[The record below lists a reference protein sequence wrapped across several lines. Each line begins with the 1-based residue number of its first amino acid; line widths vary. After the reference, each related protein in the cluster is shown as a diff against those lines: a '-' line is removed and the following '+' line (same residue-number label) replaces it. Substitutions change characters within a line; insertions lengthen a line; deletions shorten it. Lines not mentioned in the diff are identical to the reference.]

1 MAYLGFQGTGPNRHN
16 MVSLSNVHGDVIH
29 DAELDYYG
37 QRLATCSS
45 DQTIKIFEVSEQDGS
60 QRLLDTLR
68 GHEGPVW
75 QIVWGH
81 PKFGGGS
88 GAGLLASCG
97 YDGKVLVWKEDRANG
112 PWRLL
117 ASYTEHSASV
127 NSIAWAPVE
136 YGCVLLAGSSD
147 GRVSVV
153 EVKPEGS
160 CVAQCVINAHQ
171 IGTNAVSWAP
181 FQDTGADEVV
191 TVHNEQGG
199 NKKGFVNLKPI
210 VTGGSDNLVKIWK
223 LKSEDSQEYEL
234 DTVLEGHSDWVRDVT
249 WSPSTLL
256 RNYIASGSQDRRV
269 LIWTQDPATEKWEKT
284 ELREQP
290 FPDIVWRLSWSLS
303 GNILAVSGGDNKVTL
318 WKEGQQG
325 KWETAG
331 EIAE

>member
-1 MAYLGFQGTGPNRHN
+1 

-60 QRLLDTLR
+60 QRLLDTLK

-81 PKFGGGS
+81 PKFGSGS

-97 YDGKVLVWKEDRANG
+97 YDGKVLVWKEDRQNG

-117 ASYTEHSASV
+117 ASYTEHQASV

-147 GRVSVV
+147 GRVSVL

-181 FQDTGADEVV
+181 YQDPSAGSTASQRGEESNNSKD
-191 TVHNEQGG
+191 NNS
-199 NKKGFVNLKPI
+199 NKASNLRPI

-223 LKSEDSQEYEL
+223 LENENSQEYVL

-269 LIWTQDPATEKWEKT
+269 LIWTQDPTTEKWEKT

-318 WKEGQQG
+318 WKEGQEG

-331 EIAE
+331 EITE

>member
-1 MAYLGFQGTGPNRHN
+1 

-45 DQTIKIFEVSEQDGS
+45 DRTIKVFEVGESDGS
-60 QRLLDTLR
+60 QRLLDTLK

-88 GAGLLASCG
+88 GAGLLASCS
-97 YDGKVLVWKEDRANG
+97 YDGKVLVWKEDRQGG
-112 PWRLL
+112 PWSLL
-117 ASYTEHSASV
+117 ASYTEHQASV

-136 YGCVLLAGSSD
+136 YGPLLLCGSSD
-147 GRVSVV
+147 GRVSVL
-153 EVKPEGS
+153 EVRPEGGVS
-160 CVAQCVINAHQ
+160 TKCVINAHQ

-181 FQDTGADEVV
+181 FQDGDE
-191 TVHNEQGG
+191 NRR
-199 NKKGFVNLKPI
+199 I

-223 LKSEDSQEYEL
+223 LSGPNSDEYVL
-234 DTVLEGHSDWVRDVT
+234 DTALEGHSDWVRDVS

-256 RNYIASGSQDRRV
+256 RNYIASGSQDRKV
-269 LIWTQDPATEKWEKT
+269 LIWIQDPSTHKWEKH
-284 ELREQP
+284 ELRSEP

-318 WKEGQQG
+318 WKEGQTGQ
-325 KWETAG
+325 WETAG
-331 EIAE
+331 EIEE

>member
-1 MAYLGFQGTGPNRHN
+1 

-45 DQTIKIFEVSEQDGS
+45 DRTVKVFEVGDQDGS
-60 QRLLDTLR
+60 QRLLDTLK

-97 YDGKVLVWKEDRANG
+97 YDGKVLVWKEERSGG

-117 ASYTEHSASV
+117 ASYNEHQASV

-136 YGCVLLAGSSD
+136 YGPLLLTGSSD
-147 GRVSVV
+147 GRVSVL
-153 EVKPEGS
+153 EVTPEGA
-160 CVAQCVINAHQ
+160 CVAKCVINAHQ

-181 FQDTGADEVV
+181 FQDGEAGD
-191 TVHNEQGG
+191 
-199 NKKGFVNLKPI
+199 KLRRI

-223 LKSEDSQEYEL
+223 LLDENSSEYEL
-234 DTVLEGHSDWVRDVT
+234 DTVLEGHSDWVRDVS

-256 RNYIASGSQDRRV
+256 RNYIASGSQDRKV
-269 LIWTQDPATEKWEKT
+269 LIWTQDPKSKKWEKT
-284 ELREQP
+284 ELRSQP

-318 WKEGQQG
+318 WKEGQLG

-331 EIAE
+331 EIEE